1 MSGVDAVSGNIRA
14 LLEKNFKVIEQ
25 NRECKPEKGEQFNKF
40 KEFAEA
46 LNEISKISAE
56 LGASN
61 ADLIQKL
68 DQCFEAESHEIQS
81 QMAKSIGKEDCFRD
95 FGFQEV
101 YDRLKPEYEHL
112 VKELDRLLLHEEPR
126 PEWVNFAA
134 FAAVAVVAFA
144 SWLVLN

>member
-1 MSGVDAVSGNIRA
+1 MSGVDAV
-14 LLEKNFKVIEQ
+14 LEKNFKVIEQ

-68 DQCFEAESHEIQS
+68 DQC
-81 QMAKSIGKEDCFRD
+81 
-95 FGFQEV
+95 
-101 YDRLKPEYEHL
+101 DRLS
-112 VKELDRLLLHEEPR
+112 D
-126 PEWVNFAA
+126 
-134 FAAVAVVAFA
+134 
-144 SWLVLN
+144 LNG